1 MDWRLQH
8 CAHRV
13 TGWIAEY
20 EGFFEADEQLL
31 TELITIARKLLK
43 IEPLAKLQ
51 NSTFRRRPESIES
64 TIYRSRK
71 WIPANNTLE

>member
-1 MDWRLQH
+1 MRKTTPCHTPVASTWPTVLHMDSPLQH

-31 TELITIARKLLK
+31 AELIATARKLLK
-43 IEPLAKLQ
+43 IVEVIGVPG
-51 NSTFRRRPESIES
+51 S
-64 TIYRSRK
+64 
-71 WIPANNTLE
+71 LE